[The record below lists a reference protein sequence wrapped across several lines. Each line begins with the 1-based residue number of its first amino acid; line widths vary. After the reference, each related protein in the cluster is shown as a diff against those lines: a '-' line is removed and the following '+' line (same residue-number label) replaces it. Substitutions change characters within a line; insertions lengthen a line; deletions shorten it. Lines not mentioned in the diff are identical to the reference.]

1 MFKLFRSSEIC
12 GEEVWFQMIRVRYL
26 RRWKNEGRVPTPV
39 YHFYPNGKA
48 EDKGYTLAEG
58 LKRFPENK
66 YEWVEIRE

>member
-1 MFKLFRSSEIC
+1 M
-12 GEEVWFQMIRVRYL
+12 QRVRYL

-66 YEWVEIRE
+66 YEWVEIREQI